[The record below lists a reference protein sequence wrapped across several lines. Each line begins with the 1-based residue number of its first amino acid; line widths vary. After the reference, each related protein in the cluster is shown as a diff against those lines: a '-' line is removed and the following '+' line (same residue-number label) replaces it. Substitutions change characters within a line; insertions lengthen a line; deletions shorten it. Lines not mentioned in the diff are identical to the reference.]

1 MDADGHEGTATA
13 RRPEGAD
20 GDADA
25 VPSRGAGRG
34 VGIATLDD
42 LREHLQW
49 AIELEHATIPSYLC
63 ALYSLD
69 ATRNLDAVEIVQS
82 IFLEEMLHL
91 ALVANVLNAVG
102 GRPELDSPRL
112 MPGGLRTLPHR
123 DPPLPLSL
131 LPFGPEALELFLQI
145 EQPGA
150 PDAPPQAD
158 SYTTIGQF
166 YEAIRGGLL
175 ALVEEH
181 GPAHVFSGDPQRQIA
196 DDEFKAGPGR
206 IFEVTGVETAIEAI
220 DLIVHQGEG
229 TGHVDV
235 WDGDHDMFHPE
246 RRAVGH
252 YYRLLQLTLGRRF
265 RPGDTPA
272 SGPSG
277 DAITID
283 WTAVS
288 PMRRD
293 PRTADFPDGPVRAA
307 MDLFNATYGTVLHR
321 LEQAF
326 DGRREVFSSAVSAMF
341 HLRTSAVTLMSMPID
356 GSDETAG
363 PSFEYVPP
371 ERR

>member
-1 MDADGHEGTATA
+1 MAHQDDRTHGGV
-13 RRPEGAD
+13 
-20 GDADA
+20 ADA
-25 VPSRGAGRG
+25 PGPLGAGRV
-34 VGIATLDD
+34 VGIATVED
-42 LREHLQW
+42 LQEHLQW

-69 ATRNLDAVEIVQS
+69 ADRNLDAVEIIQS

-91 ALVANVLNAVG
+91 ALVANLLNAVG

-112 MPGGLRTLPHR
+112 MPGGVRTLPHR
-123 DPPLPLSL
+123 EPPLALSL

-150 PDAPPQAD
+150 PDAPPQSD
-158 SYTTIGQF
+158 SYNTIGQF
-166 YEAIRGGLL
+166 YEAIRAGLL
-175 ALVEEH
+175 GLVDEH
-181 GPAHVFSGDPQRQIA
+181 GAAHVFSGDPDRQIA
-196 DDEFKAGPGR
+196 DDEFRAGPGR
-206 IFEVTGVETAIEAI
+206 IFEVTGLETAIEAL

-252 YYRLLQLTLGRRF
+252 YYRLQQITLGRRY

-277 DAITID
+277 DPVTID

-293 PRTADFPDGPVRAA
+293 PCTADFPDGPIRAA
-307 MDLFNATYGTVLHR
+307 MDLFNATYGTVLNR
-321 LEQAF
+321 LESAF
-326 DGRREVFSSAVSAMF
+326 DGRREVFSSAVTAMF
-341 HLRTSAVTLMSMPID
+341 HLRTSAVTLMSMTID
-356 GSDETAG
+356 GTGETAG
-363 PSFEYVPP
+363 PSFEWVPP